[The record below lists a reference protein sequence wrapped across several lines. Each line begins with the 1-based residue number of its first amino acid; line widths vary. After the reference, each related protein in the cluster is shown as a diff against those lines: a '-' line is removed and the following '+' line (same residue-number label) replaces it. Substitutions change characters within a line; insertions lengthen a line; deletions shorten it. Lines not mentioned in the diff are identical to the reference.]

1 MRTSLSQLRARR
13 DNGQILG
20 EHEAFRY
27 DAFPP
32 WTNPDTWW
40 YRCGDDQIT
49 GARLKASPVIHVI
62 ATYDLSWLMIVGS
75 RGVRAADLVVCS
87 S

>member
-1 MRTSLSQLRARR
+1 LSQLRARR

-62 ATYDLSWLMIVGS
+62 ATYERTSTGRHEVVNRRYGAES
-75 RGVRAADLVVCS
+75 EPGRRAS
-87 S
+87 